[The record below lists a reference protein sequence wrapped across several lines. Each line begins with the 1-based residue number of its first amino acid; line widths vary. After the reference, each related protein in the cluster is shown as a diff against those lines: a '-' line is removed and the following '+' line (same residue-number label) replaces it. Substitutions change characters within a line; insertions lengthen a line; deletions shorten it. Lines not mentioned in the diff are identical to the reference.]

1 MNDTQN
7 PDNTFNTQLSQIQTQ
22 LSQLSTQLAEIK
34 EQVNPIPTLS
44 QRVSQLE
51 ENLLLLSDIS
61 LYEKLRDFLAAGR
74 WFEADIETTDLIA
87 IISGQPNLEELKPA
101 QIRKFPC
108 HQLQIIDRLWLT
120 YSQERFGFSVQLHI
134 YQELGGNIETTIEQ
148 NRKLIEK
155 WGSRLGW
162 RENNVW
168 KKCDQLD
175 YSLNAPV
182 GCHPSRWWNSPY
194 GSKMTNY
201 FLSRLMTCKL

>member
-1 MNDTQN
+1 MNDIKN
-7 PDNTFNTQLSQIQTQ
+7 SDNAFNTQLSQIQTQ
-22 LSQLSTQLAEIK
+22 LSQLSTQLTEIK
-34 EQVNPIPTLS
+34 EQVNQIPTLS

-61 LYEKLRDFLAAGR
+61 LYEKLRNFLAAGR
-74 WFEADIETTDLIA
+74 WFEADKETTDLIA

-101 QIRKFPC
+101 QIQKFPC
-108 HQLQIIDRLWLT
+108 HKLQIIDRLWLT
-120 YSQERFGFSVQLHI
+120 YSQERFGFSVQLRI

-182 GCHPSRWWNSPY
+182 GCHPSGWWNSPY